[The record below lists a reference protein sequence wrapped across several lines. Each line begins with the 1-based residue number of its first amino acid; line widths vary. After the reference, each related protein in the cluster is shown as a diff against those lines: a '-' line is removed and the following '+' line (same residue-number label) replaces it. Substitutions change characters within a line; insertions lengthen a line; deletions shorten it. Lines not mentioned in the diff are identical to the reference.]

1 MEETNVKET
10 QEDNIEIEDF
20 SGQDNLEDLK
30 KNVQS
35 ISKTNMDKSESI
47 NQCDSFWIEPVAN
60 NESEEKNLNEDLNL
74 ELSSKHSE
82 KETSEI
88 IYSDYANQKFNE
100 DEFSSEINEIKIN
113 DLNVNGET
121 RLQDKIDLNDENAND
136 TDLDQTFNLNGSYEI
151 SPTKNESP
159 FEIVDKIID
168 CSEFDNQDENE
179 IIDQE
184 PNENKIEQ
192 PNHDDNYF
200 GNNTIVFMQT
210 TTTII
215 TTDVQANQEESTNN
229 QDNEDNLTFIV
240 PEELNKINLQ
250 NEEEEVDLNEDEEV
264 DLNEINSSNHTKEVR
279 KELILCLEIANLF

>member
-192 PNHDDNYF
+192 PNHDDNYL

-264 DLNEINSSNHTKEVR
+264 DLNEINSSNHTKEVG

>member
-1 MEETNVKET
+1 VKLIVEETNVKET
-10 QEDNIEIEDF
+10 QEENIEIEDF
-20 SGQDNLEDLK
+20 SFQDNLEDLK

-35 ISKTNMDKSESI
+35 ISKINLDKSEPI
-47 NQCDSFWIEPVAN
+47 NQCDSFWIEPVEN
-60 NESEEKNLNEDLNL
+60 NEIEEKNLNEDLNL

-82 KETSEI
+82 KETSQM
-88 IYSDYANQKFNE
+88 IYSDFANQKFNE
-100 DEFSSEINEIKIN
+100 DEFSSEINEIKSN

-121 RLQDKIDLNDENAND
+121 RLQEKIDLNDENAND

-151 SPTKNESP
+151 SPTKIESP

-184 PNENKIEQ
+184 PNENKNDQ
-192 PNHDDNYF
+192 PNHDDNYI
-200 GNNTIVFMQT
+200 GNNTIVFLQT

-215 TTDVQANQEESTNN
+215 TTDVQVNQEEPTNN
-229 QDNEDNLTFIV
+229 QDNEDNLTIIV

-250 NEEEEVDLNEDEEV
+250 NGEKEVDF
-264 DLNEINSSNHTKEVR
+264 NEINSSNHTKEVG
-279 KELILCLEIANLF
+279 KKLTFCVEKVNLF